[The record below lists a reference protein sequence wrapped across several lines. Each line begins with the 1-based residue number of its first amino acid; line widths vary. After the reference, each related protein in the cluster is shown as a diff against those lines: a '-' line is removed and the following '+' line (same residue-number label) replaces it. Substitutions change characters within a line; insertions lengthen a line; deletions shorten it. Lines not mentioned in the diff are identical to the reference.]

1 MAACGATGVCTFEGA
16 ADGCRPLT
24 PLRDLPAGAA
34 RIELDVRDSS
44 SPWIAS
50 IAAMAVLGLIITI
63 VLSPGSSAP
72 RDVHTSM
79 VDPCRSE
86 TSGGWKTRLTRFPPV
101 AGDGWKNDT
110 MKLEVSR
117 TPDCASWMEQ
127 VRHNVARGDT
137 HAKLFR
143 QGVLQVMKWY
153 DSALVSYGVD
163 VARAQYNREPGTTG
177 SLGVDAAFAALAH
190 WQATRDGWAAA
201 TPSWIRRTI
210 APDPWYASDDAYSQE
225 RARSTCPALWREH
238 NVWIGD
244 RDLLRPQDW
253 RPEDGRSA

>member
-1 MAACGATGVCTFEGA
+1 MVACGATGVCPVESAAGA
-16 ADGCRPLT
+16 RRPLT
-24 PLRDLPAGAA
+24 PLRDLTAGAA
-34 RIELDVRDSS
+34 RIELAVRDSS

-79 VDPCRSE
+79 VDSCRSE

-101 AGDGWKNDT
+101 ASVGCKNDT
-110 MKLEVSR
+110 MKLEV
-117 TPDCASWMEQ
+117 
-127 VRHNVARGDT
+127 ARGDT
-137 HAKLFR
+137 HAQLFR

-238 NVWIGD
+238 NVWVGD